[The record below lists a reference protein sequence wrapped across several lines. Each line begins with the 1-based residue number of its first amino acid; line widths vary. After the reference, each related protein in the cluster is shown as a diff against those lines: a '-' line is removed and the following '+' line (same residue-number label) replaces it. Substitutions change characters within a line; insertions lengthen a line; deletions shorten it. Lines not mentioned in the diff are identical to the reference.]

1 MENKG
6 IELLQSKIKE
16 EGAEGYLL
24 LDYESHNEVLTKLLG
39 KAMLTRKVIAFIP
52 SYGKPTIILHSI
64 DAGVLKGRPIPFE
77 MAIYNTWEEMLS
89 LEEKLLSPLKGKKV
103 LMDYSASGLLMRVA
117 KADAGSVEFVKSLGV
132 EVESSGNLLQ
142 TLVAVLTKRQYEEEL
157 IACKKTLQIKDE
169 AFAFIKSK
177 IESEGE
183 TSEYEV
189 QSFIAKRF
197 AEEGMAYDEPPLVAN
212 GKNASNPHYS
222 PTKDNHSKLLPG
234 DLVLIDMWAKLD
246 DEDGVY
252 ADITWMGY
260 IGEEVPEEYKARFEV
275 LKKARDGVIEFLN
288 SELPKRKVM
297 AFEADDVARR
307 IIEAEGYGPYFTHR
321 VGHNIAVDLSPHG
334 PGANLDNYETHDDRL
349 LLEGTSFSDEPG
361 IYAPDF
367 GMRSETNIHIENGKP
382 VVVAGRQEEIIA
394 ILK

>member
-1 MENKG
+1 MENKE

-52 SYGKPTIILHSI
+52 SDGEPTIILHSI
-64 DAGVLKGRPIPFE
+64 DAGVLKGRKLPFK
-77 MAIYNTWEEMLS
+77 MKVYNSWAEMLS
-89 LEEKLLSPLKGKKV
+89 LQENLLSPFKGKNV
-103 LMDYSASGLLMRVA
+103 LMDYSPSGLLMRVA

-132 EVESSGNLLQ
+132 EVKSSGNLLQ
-142 TLVAVLTKRQYEEEL
+142 TLTAVLTPRQYEEEL
-157 IACKKTLQIKDE
+157 SACKKALQIKDE
-169 AFAFIKSK
+169 AFAFIKKK

-189 QSFIAKRF
+189 QSFIARRF
-197 AEEGMAYDEPPLVAN
+197 TEEGMAYDEPPLVAN

-222 PTKDNHSKLLPG
+222 PTAENHSKLLPG
-234 DLVLIDMWAKLD
+234 DLVLIDMWAKFD

-260 IGEEVPEEYKARFEV
+260 IGEEVPSEYKARFEV
-275 LKKARDGVIEFLN
+275 LKKARDGVIEFLDR
-288 SELPKRKVM
+288 ELPKREVK

-307 IIEAEGYGPYFTHR
+307 IIEEEGYGPYFTHR
-321 VGHNIAVDLSPHG
+321 VGHNIAVDFSPHG

-367 GMRSETNIHIENGKP
+367 GMRSETNIHIEGGKP
-382 VVVAGRQEEIIA
+382 VVVAGLQQEIVA

>member
-1 MENKG
+1 M
-6 IELLQSKIKE
+6 
-16 EGAEGYLL
+16 
-24 LDYESHNEVLTKLLG
+24 DYESHNEVLTKLLG

-64 DAGVLKGRPIPFE
+64 DAGVLKGRPIPFKME
-77 MAIYNTWEEMLS
+77 IYNTWEEMLS

-103 LMDYSASGLLMRVA
+103 LMDYSASGLLIRVA
-117 KADAGSVEFVKSLGV
+117 KADAGSVEFVKGLGV
-132 EVESSGNLLQ
+132 KVESSANLLQ
-142 TLVAVLTKRQYEEEL
+142 TLVAVLTTRQYEEEL

-177 IESEGE
+177 IESKGE

-260 IGEEVPEEYKARFEV
+260 IGEEVPEKYKTRFEV

-288 SELPKRKVM
+288 SELSKRKVM

-307 IIEAEGYGPYFTHR
+307 IIEADGYGPYFTHR

-382 VVVAGRQEEIIA
+382 VVVAGLQEEIIA